1 MQPLQF
7 LVPIDALAAVEGLL
21 KAAILVLVLA
31 NMVTRI
37 VAHNKHQKQA
47 DGGDDSD
54 LSRWLPHSVT
64 SILLV
69 LASFAFLIA
78 EPHGG
83 MVMSVLVLGMFV
95 ADFFE
100 FEARKVE
107 ARNGLE
113 FERPK
118 SAIVASVVVLLY
130 AAFQSVFFLVSDYWN
145 LIV

>member
-7 LVPIDALAAVEGLL
+7 LVPIDALAEVEGLL
-21 KAAILVLVLA
+21 KYAILGLVLI

-37 VAHNKHQKQA
+37 LAHSKQRKQL
-47 DGGDDSD
+47 DDDDSN

-64 SILLV
+64 SILVV
-69 LASFAFLIA
+69 LASFAFMIV

-100 FEARKVE
+100 FEARQVE
-107 ARNGLE
+107 ARNGLD

-118 SAIVASVVVLLY
+118 AAIMASVIVLLY
-130 AAFQSVFFLVSDYWN
+130 AAFQSLFFLVKDYWN
-145 LIV
+145 LVI